1 MHFVAGMLTRHVS
14 LDLAPS
20 NILSRHDDHWA

>member
-1 MHFVAGMLTRHVS
+1 MYLVAGLAMLHIS

-20 NILSRHDDHWA
+20 NILSRHDDHWG

>member
-1 MHFVAGMLTRHVS
+1 MHFVAEPVLHIS